1 MKSPVSTL
9 VRAIL
14 KGNLVQAQEAF
25 DATMRPRVQAALEV
39 ERVAV
44 AKTITECPVMEDEE
58 DPKVEEDTDPEDDK
72 KDDLQEEDEDED
84 ESEGGL
90 EEHAVAGMDVKASGS
105 DKWVVA
111 KGGKTIG
118 VVRKRNGRYVASST
132 DDDEDGDEY
141 VGAKN
146 DLEAAVKL
154 LGEADG
160 DSIVWNVSLPKS
172 LGTPK
177 QRDWQCLECGKTFKK
192 LVDTCSKC
200 GGSDIDLNESV
211 KKLTESDWVP
221 SHIKALAKGL
231 TPNDVE
237 DLLHWLW
244 INRLIKPRDIE
255 AFRQLPIKGRR
266 YGYSDWQSM
275 KDRLSESLDP
285 TIKAVADVIRAAG
298 FNRMAQEFEQFPGAR
313 DTVLKTVMIA
323 MERDP
328 KFKQFV
334 PRLQALS
341 DRAMGPQ
348 RAAGKAAF
356 KRWVGPEKP

>member
-141 VGAKN
+141 VGAKS
-146 DLEAAVKL
+146 DLDSAVKL
-154 LGEADG
+154 LGEAA
-160 DSIVWNVSLPKS
+160 LPTIRVGMK
-172 LGTPK
+172 
-177 QRDWQCLECGKTFKK
+177 
-192 LVDTCSKC
+192 V
-200 GGSDIDLNESV
+200 I
-211 KKLTESDWVP
+211 
-221 SHIKALAKGL
+221 
-231 TPNDVE
+231 
-237 DLLHWLW
+237 
-244 INRLIKPRDIE
+244 
-255 AFRQLPIKGRR
+255 
-266 YGYSDWQSM
+266 M
-275 KDRLSESLDP
+275 KDETGLFKAQVVSTALKFNHAVGDDVTHVKLKDLRPGEGGDTFEITLDEFAEQFRSVVSESKQLREGLDP
-285 TIKAVADVIRAAG
+285 TMKAVADVIRAAG